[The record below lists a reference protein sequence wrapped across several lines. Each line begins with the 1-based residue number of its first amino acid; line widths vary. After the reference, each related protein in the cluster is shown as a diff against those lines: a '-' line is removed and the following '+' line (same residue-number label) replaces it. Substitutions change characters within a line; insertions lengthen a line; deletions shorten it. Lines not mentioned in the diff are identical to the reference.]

1 MDIHNQI
8 NKLIEKTLDG
18 KIDWKTINPTA
29 FRWTV
34 LKGNLQYVTTFQG
47 VNIPQQNL
55 ASNPNI
61 PNQIGNGTFIFTLQV
76 TNPPGETLIQ
86 LQVSQHN
93 NAEYLIELNKLYNI
107 ILEKTK
113 KDYSKILDELLD
125 NL

>member
-1 MDIHNQI
+1 MDLHNQI
-8 NKLIEKTLDG
+8 NKLIQKTLDG

-34 LKGNLQYVTTFQG
+34 MKGNLQYVTTFQG

-55 ASNPNI
+55 SSNPNI

-93 NAEYLIELNKLYNI
+93 NAEYLNELNKLYNI